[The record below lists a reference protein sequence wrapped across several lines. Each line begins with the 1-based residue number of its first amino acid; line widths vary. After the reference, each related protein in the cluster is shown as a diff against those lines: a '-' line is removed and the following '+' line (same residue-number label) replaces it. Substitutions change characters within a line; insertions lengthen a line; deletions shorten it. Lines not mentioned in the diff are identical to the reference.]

1 MDFEEMLQRGLAE
14 KSERNKRS
22 LAGGR
27 GSDSD
32 SYDEADIDDGFDD
45 IGMFF
50 RSFPL
55 NVCCLVS
62 NRILLIFDLAV
73 NSDELT
79 EEQKAA
85 EMTKLVRQKEM
96 ERAESLYRKQLE
108 ETTKMNRELRRLAA
122 NGSSLLSL
130 QQPQSQNMLLGPVV
144 FSDDSKSPR
153 NLDDKSRSSVQ
164 QSESYGPSPRL
175 TDVICSF

>member
-1 MDFEEMLQRGLAE
+1 
-14 KSERNKRS
+14 
-22 LAGGR
+22 
-27 GSDSD
+27 
-32 SYDEADIDDGFDD
+32 
-45 IGMFF
+45 
-50 RSFPL
+50 
-55 NVCCLVS
+55 
-62 NRILLIFDLAV
+62 V

-130 QQPQSQNMLLGPVV
+130 QQPQSQNPLLGPMA
-144 FSDDSKSPR
+144 FSEDSKSPR
-153 NLDDKSRSSVQ
+153 NLDDKSRSSLHS
-164 QSESYGPSPRL
+164 SESNGPSPRL
-175 TDVICSF
+175 TDVCCRV